1 MNNNDMKIGIVTHYY
16 KSTNYG
22 GNLQAYALC
31 KFLNNLGYT
40 AEQICFPLASENLL
54 QKQENHCSKNIKHI
68 VLHLKNKI
76 NTSIYNLLT
85 YIPRNSAA
93 KKIKIRNKKIQ
104 EFNESIPHSEFICI
118 DNNFTDALRK
128 YDVFISGSDQIWN
141 PIGYNPIYFLEFVPN
156 SLPKFSYAASI
167 SQDKL
172 PNEYEEKIKKHLEHF
187 IAVSVR
193 EKKSI
198 TLLENLVDKKVDLVV
213 DPTLL
218 LTKLDWENISSKRLI
233 IDDYIFCYFLGSDN
247 KARDIAKMFA
257 KLKNLKLVTLPYLQ
271 GRYRTIDDAFGDYKL
286 FDVSPADFISLVKYS
301 KYVFTDS
308 FHATVFS
315 EIFEKEYF
323 VFQRFE
329 AKSMANRIY
338 DLTELFNHSERF
350 LDTADKASYEN
361 IIALDRLSFSDRHK
375 FDKLRKYSVDFICNN
390 LQISEEMINEVKA

>member
-1 MNNNDMKIGIVTHYY
+1 MNNKNIKIGIVTHYY
-16 KSTNYG
+16 KSVNYG

-31 KFLNNLGYT
+31 KFLNNLGYD
-40 AEQICFPLASENLL
+40 AEQICFPLTSENLL
-54 QKQENHCSKNIKHI
+54 QKQENQSGKNIKHI

-76 NTSIYNLLT
+76 NTSIYNFLM
-85 YIPRNSAA
+85 YWPRNSAV
-93 KKIKIRNKKIQ
+93 KKIKVRNKKIQ

-128 YDVFISGSDQIWN
+128 YDVFIAGSDQIWN
-141 PIGYNPIYFLEFVPN
+141 PIGYNPIYFLDFVPTN
-156 SLPKFSYAASI
+156 LPKFSYAASI

-172 PNEYEEKIKKHLEHF
+172 PNEYVEKIKKHLKHF
-187 IAVSVR
+187 TAISVR
-193 EKKSI
+193 EKKAI
-198 TLLENLVDKKVDLVV
+198 ILLENLVDKKINLVV

-218 LTKLDWENISSKRLI
+218 LTKLDWENVISKRI
-233 IDDYIFCYFLGSDN
+233 ICDNYIFCYFLGSDN
-247 KARDIAKMFA
+247 NARKVAEKFS
-257 KLKNLKLVTLPYLQ
+257 KQKNLKIVTLPYLQ
-271 GRYRTIDDAFGDYKL
+271 GEYRTIDNKFGDYKL
-286 FDVSPADFISLVKYS
+286 FEVSPTDFISLVKYS

-361 IIALDRLSFSDRHK
+361 IIALDKLSFSDRHK